1 MTMLAAPAA
10 AHGADPVTVIL
21 AVLAAAGCY
30 AVSLF
35 ACPTRRCRTCGG
47 TGARLTRAGRRYR
60 SGGLCQRC
68 RGTGR
73 IRRIGATAVHRFW
86 WSAVGDQLRERRRA
100 AHQARQ
106 AGNYRP
112 GPQPPD
118 RRNHP

>member
-21 AVLAAAGCY
+21 AVLAAIGFY

-35 ACPTRRCRTCGG
+35 ACPARRCRTCGG

-60 SGGLCQRC
+60 SGGRCRRC

-73 IRRIGATAVHRFW
+73 IRRIGAVAVHRFW
-86 WSAVGDQLRERRRA
+86 WSAVGDHLRERRRA
-100 AHQARQ
+100 ARQARQ
-106 AGNYRP
+106 HTGSCP
-112 GPQPPD
+112 GP
-118 RRNHP
+118 

>member
-1 MTMLAAPAA
+1 MLTVSHAAV
-10 AHGADPVTVIL
+10 HGADPVTVIL
-21 AVLAAAGCY
+21 AVLAAAGLY

-47 TGARLTRAGRRYR
+47 TGARLTRAGRRHR
-60 SGGLCQRC
+60 GGGLCRRC

-86 WSAVGDQLRERRRA
+86 WSALGDRIRQRRRA

-106 AGNYRP
+106 HADYHP
-112 GPQPPD
+112 GPQSTD
-118 RRNHP
+118 RRNLP

>member
-1 MTMLAAPAA
+1 MLTASHAV
-10 AHGADPVTVIL
+10 HGADPVTVIL
-21 AVLAAAGCY
+21 AVLAAAGLY

-60 SGGLCQRC
+60 GGRCRRC

-86 WSAVGDQLRERRRA
+86 WSAAGDRIRQRRRA

-106 AGNYRP
+106 HADYHP
-112 GPQPPD
+112 GPQPTD
-118 RRNHP
+118 RRNLP